1 MQTFSGIT
9 AVSVN
14 ELQRSSCFTD
24 VLTIHKIISSIA
36 VLLMEYFVSRVL
48 KLLTSKTAE
57 EWKDM

>member
-9 AVSVN
+9 AVSIN
-14 ELQRSSCFTD
+14 ELQRSSCSTD

-48 KLLTSKTAE
+48 KLLTSKIAE